1 MATLVNE
8 GLTGRAKLTGG
19 ILGTAFTKYVLLYNA
34 GGIPSEASTVGYSD
48 IVDDIINSN
57 GGEKVT
63 VSSITYVADYK
74 TQWQHTFSFTGDLT
88 IQGIGIINTDV
99 SPKLL
104 MYHVW
109 TTPIVV
115 HNLETAQITS
125 TETEGRA

>member
-8 GLTGRAKLTGG
+8 GLTARAKLTGAIAG
-19 ILGTAFTKYVLLYNA
+19 CSGFTKYVLLE
-34 GGIPSEASTVGYSD
+34 GEIPVEAATVGYSD
-48 IVDDIINSN
+48 ILAHIIASA
-57 GGEKVT
+57 GGEAVT

-88 IQGIGIINTDV
+88 ITGMGIINTDG

-104 MYHVW
+104 MYHKW
-109 TTPIVV
+109 TTAIVV

>member
-19 ILGTAFTKYVLLYNA
+19 ITGTAFTKYVLIGTGL
-34 GGIPSEASTVGYSD
+34 PVEAETVGYSD
-48 IVDDIINSN
+48 ISAYLLSGS
-57 GGEKVT
+57 GGDPVT

-88 IQGIGIINTDV
+88 IYGIGIINTDG

>member
-19 ILGTAFTKYVLLYNA
+19 ITGTAFTKYVLIGTGLPA
-34 GGIPSEASTVGYSD
+34 EAATVGYAD
-48 IVDDIINSN
+48 IQTHLLSGN
-57 GGEKVT
+57 GGGPVT
-63 VSSITYVADYK
+63 VSSITYVANYK

-88 IQGIGIINTDV
+88 IYGIGIINTDDG